1 MNTLL
6 VVNNP
11 NNWPLTI
18 PGVQVVA
25 AKAYLTDPK
34 YSEEKKT
41 RVFNLCRSYQYQ
53 TTGYYVSLLATAR
66 GHKPM
71 PDINT
76 IQNLKSP
83 HIVQTLT
90 EELEDLIQKN
100 LQRIQ
105 SQRFTLSIYFG
116 KNTAKTYDTL
126 SMRLFNLFQAP
137 LLQARFIKRKTWE
150 LESVRTI
157 SVSDIHDSH
166 REFVVEAA
174 SNYFSSRK
182 RIVRKN
188 NPARFDLAILY
199 DPKEVEPPSNEKALK
214 KFQKAAEAVGFDCE
228 LITKDDMNRLAEFDG
243 LFIRETT
250 AVDHHTFQFAQRAVA
265 EGLVVMD
272 DPDSIL
278 KCTNKVYLAELM
290 TRHHIPTP
298 KTMIVHKQNIDQIE
312 KELGL
317 PCILK
322 KPDSAFSMGVSK
334 VETREELLKT
344 IKSLLENSD
353 LVIAQEFLPTN
364 FDWRIGVCDRRP
376 LYACRYHMA
385 DEHWQIIKRDA
396 KGVNTSEGDADTL
409 SIGEVSSEI
418 INIAVKACNL
428 IGEGIYGVDLK
439 QVGNKYYLIE
449 INDNPSIDAGCE
461 DLVLKDALYRE
472 IMGVF
477 IKRIESKK
485 INHR

>member
-1 MNTLL
+1 
-6 VVNNP
+6 
-11 NNWPLTI
+11 
-18 PGVQVVA
+18 
-25 AKAYLTDPK
+25 
-34 YSEEKKT
+34 
-41 RVFNLCRSYQYQ
+41 
-53 TTGYYVSLLATAR
+53 
-66 GHKPM
+66 
-71 PDINT
+71 
-76 IQNLKSP
+76 
-83 HIVQTLT
+83 
-90 EELEDLIQKN
+90 
-100 LQRIQ
+100 
-105 SQRFTLSIYFG
+105 
-116 KNTAKTYDTL
+116 
-126 SMRLFNLFQAP
+126 
-137 LLQARFIKRKTWE
+137 
-150 LESVRTI
+150 
-157 SVSDIHDSH
+157 
-166 REFVVEAA
+166 
-174 SNYFSSRK
+174 
-182 RIVRKN
+182 
-188 NPARFDLAILY
+188 
-199 DPKEVEPPSNEKALK
+199 
-214 KFQKAAEAVGFDCE
+214 
-228 LITKDDMNRLAEFDG
+228 
-243 LFIRETT
+243 
-250 AVDHHTFQFAQRAVA
+250 
-265 EGLVVMD
+265 
-272 DPDSIL
+272 
-278 KCTNKVYLAELM
+278 M

-344 IKSLLENSD
+344 IKSLLEDSD

-477 IKRIESKK
+477 Y
-485 INHR
+485 

>member
-150 LESVRTI
+150 LESVRNI

-214 KFQKAAEAVGFDCE
+214 
-228 LITKDDMNRLAEFDG
+228 N
-243 LFIRETT
+243 
-250 AVDHHTFQFAQRAVA
+250 
-265 EGLVVMD
+265 
-272 DPDSIL
+272 
-278 KCTNKVYLAELM
+278 
-290 TRHHIPTP
+290 
-298 KTMIVHKQNIDQIE
+298 
-312 KELGL
+312 
-317 PCILK
+317 
-322 KPDSAFSMGVSK
+322 SK
-334 VETREELLKT
+334 
-344 IKSLLENSD
+344 
-353 LVIAQEFLPTN
+353 
-364 FDWRIGVCDRRP
+364 RP
-376 LYACRYHMA
+376 L
-385 DEHWQIIKRDA
+385 K
-396 KGVNTSEGDADTL
+396 
-409 SIGEVSSEI
+409 
-418 INIAVKACNL
+418 
-428 IGEGIYGVDLK
+428 
-439 QVGNKYYLIE
+439 
-449 INDNPSIDAGCE
+449 P
-461 DLVLKDALYRE
+461 LVLIA
-472 IMGVF
+472 
-477 IKRIESKK
+477 S
-485 INHR
+485 